1 MPCQGDGAWFGS
13 LPPELWEEIA
23 LLASCCS
30 QSSYHS
36 LLLTCRWF
44 HQTTRHQ
51 CLSLVPIRVAAR
63 RLSSFL
69 EMVDT
74 HPNIALQVRYLWIT
88 GNSKRVASVLASCK
102 NLVSLACS
110 GHALIALSGS
120 SSTTGAGQIEHREL
134 RELTLFDGWGQ
145 WSDLQHAN
153 SSPGFR
159 ICQQIT
165 HLRVHG
171 TLARDFLTRR
181 FTSLTHFS
189 SSTSPLDSISFPRET
204 DVLKSIADLKHIIIC
219 TYNWKDSTP
228 DQKTRDLVEGS
239 DARLRVVYFGGG
251 EPGEFE
257 IWSARTFEGLSSLWI
272 TEKPLRL
279 LT

>member
-1 MPCQGDGAWFGS
+1 MPCQGDGSWFGS

-23 LLASCCS
+23 RCASRCS

-44 HQTTRHQ
+44 YQTMRHP

-69 EMVDT
+69 EMVDK
-74 HPNIALQVRYLWIT
+74 HPTIALQVRYLWIT
-88 GNSKRVASVLASCK
+88 GNSKHVASVLALCK
-102 NLVSLACS
+102 NLVSLASPC
-110 GHALIALSGS
+110 L
-120 SSTTGAGQIEHREL
+120 TAG
-134 RELTLFDGWGQ
+134 GQ

-159 ICQQIT
+159 ICHQIT

-204 DVLKSIADLKHIIIC
+204 NVLRSIANLKHIVIC

-228 DQKTRDLVEGS
+228 DEKTRDLVEG
-239 DARLRVVYFGGG
+239 VGCEGG

-257 IWSARTFEGLSSLWI
+257 IWGLSSLWI
-272 TEKPLRL
+272 TEKPLRS